1 MVSRNKSETNSPARV
16 VNRSLLKKKNDRG
29 SMEFRIL
36 SWWEWFSSSREILF
50 TGCTEHRFDG
60 LYFTRPLCRGGNNT
74 AQLPWISSSR
84 KKGNKISIKRATK
97 WRRQTFNES
106 TSGLGKKERHEG
118 IEEVE
123 DWREGRRR
131 GEPLN

>member
-1 MVSRNKSETNSPARV
+1 MIVDRWSLGFPVDEDDSRRAVK
-16 VNRSLLKKKNDRG
+16 
-29 SMEFRIL
+29 
-36 SWWEWFSSSREILF
+36 SSSWDAPS
-50 TGCTEHRFDG
+50 TVRFDG

-106 TSGLGKKERHEG
+106 TSGWVRRKGTKE
-118 IEEVE
+118 
-123 DWREGRRR
+123 
-131 GEPLN
+131 